1 MTHTSNTWQN
11 LSSPFVTP
19 QMFSSTKSLPILAG
33 GFHFTISEEKSQKEI
48 CIIFAA

>member
-19 QMFSSTKSLPILAG
+19 HTFSSAKSLPILARD
-33 GFHFTISEEKSQKEI
+33 FHFTISEEKSQNKI